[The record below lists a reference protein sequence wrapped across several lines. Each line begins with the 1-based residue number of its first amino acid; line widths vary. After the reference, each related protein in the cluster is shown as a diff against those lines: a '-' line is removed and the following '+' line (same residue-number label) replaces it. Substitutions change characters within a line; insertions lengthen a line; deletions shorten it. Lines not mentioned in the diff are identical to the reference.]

1 MIEDIT
7 LHEGELTN
15 IPLSIKRQRFYQ
27 EYVLIITPLHIIFQ
41 FFEDPCHFQ

>member
-15 IPLSIKRQRFYQ
+15 IPLSIKRQRFLSRVSTYNHPSP
-27 EYVLIITPLHIIFQ
+27 YNIPIF
-41 FFEDPCHFQ
+41 